1 MATNDHQLSQR
12 SSKQVDEADGVR
24 MHHRLAQ
31 GIDVLKSPNGADVPK
46 TKTVANATKNY

>member
-12 SSKQVDEADGVR
+12 SSKQVNEADGVR

-31 GIDVLKSPNGADVPK
+31 GIDVTKSPNGAEVPK
-46 TKTVANATKNY
+46 TKTVANSKTNY